1 MTSDSESQMR
11 AAEEEWLEG
20 WKRGPQRLRWTRIP
34 LQVGDRA
41 PSFELP
47 DSSGKVVELE
57 SFWSDRPALILFW
70 RHYGCGCGIDRAH
83 LLKEEHD
90 GYTGAGA
97 NLVIIGQGEPPRAAA
112 YAEKYDLP
120 PVPILSDPEF
130 RVYEAFGLVE
140 GKESQILFDAPE
152 EFLDRDYEAGVKLA
166 EARREAGRPLVDNSW
181 LLPGEFVVDRAGTVR
196 LAYRYN
202 YCEDFPDPRV
212 LVAAIREAA
221 IGRREA

>member
-1 MTSDSESQMR
+1 M
-11 AAEEEWLEG
+11 
-20 WKRGPQRLRWTRIP
+20 RWTRIP

-47 DSSGKVVELE
+47 DSRGKVVELE

-120 PVPILSDPEF
+120 PVPILSDPAF
-130 RVYEAFGLVE
+130 RVYKAFGLVE

-181 LLPGEFVVDRAGTVR
+181 LLPGEFVVDRAGIVR

-221 IGRREA
+221 IGGRKA